1 VVASGE
7 FDWSDETMMWIDT
20 ARNELL
26 KNGRSLVVAFFVMV
40 TVPVLAQDITEEN
53 VPVTGSAPVEKAPS
67 AIDKRL
73 RLEKDVDNNPFGLVP
88 HKPNYLLPIT
98 YNSSPNDKPFTD
110 EKNSLDNEEMKFQ
123 LSLKVLA
130 IKGVFDRYSSLS
142 FAYTNQSYFQIYN
155 RSSSAPFRE
164 TNHEPEMMLSYLKPF
179 NIGSVNFKVNTLGLS
194 HQSNGQSTERSRSW
208 NRAYLMMTGEV
219 DETYFIFKPWYR
231 LPESKKSDAGDPN
244 GDDNPDIEFYTGNFE
259 FQMLRYI
266 GNKSLGITFRNNL
279 RSENRGAVQIDW
291 TFPIGKRL
299 KGYVQAFNGY
309 GESLIDYNDS
319 TTRIGLGLMLTDWL

>member
-1 VVASGE
+1 LS
-7 FDWSDETMMWIDT
+7 WPDETMMWIDT
-20 ARNELL
+20 ARNGSR
-26 KNGRSLVVAFFVMV
+26 KNSRSLIMAFCAALAATV

-53 VPVTGSAPVEKAPS
+53 VPVTGSAPVAKAPS

-73 RLEKDVDNNPFGLVP
+73 RLEQDVDNNPFGLVP

-98 YNSSPNDKPFTD
+98 YNSSPNNKPFAD
-110 EKNSLDNEEMKFQ
+110 EEHSLDDEEMKFQ

-130 IKGVFDRYSSLS
+130 VKGLFDRYSSLS

-155 RSSSAPFRE
+155 RSASAPFRE
-164 TNHEPEMMLSYLKPF
+164 TNHEPEVMLSYLKPF

-208 NRAYLMMTGEV
+208 NRVYLMMVGEV

-231 LPESKKSDAGDPN
+231 LPESKKSDPDDPN
-244 GDDNPDIEFYTGNFE
+244 GDDNPDIEFYTGHFE
-259 FQMLRYI
+259 FQMLRYL
-266 GNKSLGITFRNNL
+266 GKDSLGFTFRNNL
-279 RSENRGAVQIDW
+279 QSENRGAVQIDW
-291 TFPIGKRL
+291 TFPLGKRL
-299 KGYVQAFNGY
+299 KGYVQFFNGY